1 MDDWAKGQLI
11 SFNAKCLH
19 RITER
24 GHDTESRTRPRRR
37 SGSCDVC
44 GNDGEWCQACGGD
57 QEAVEVTSLD
67 IIKVLRARRLSYL
80 GHILRANEDRLLH
93 IAIGQMQADQKDGG
107 LLMDAPEH
115 SSIAELI
122 EKAKDRDG
130 WRKLVNDLKP
140 PKRKR
145 RQDTGNNNDAS
156 TGPRCAGDIP
166 WATSQKLSKRQRETL
181 MTAAKILSMP
191 DESVLAYTDG
201 GSDGNGAGGVYGR
214 VGWGACI
221 VRKTGDSEDD
231 RIELE
236 ELWGPVETDAD
247 SVWYLGAEEK
257 TNNTAELTG
266 IAQALLWSKADGGT
280 TPMAIVYDSEYAAKL
295 TQAEMQPKSNAL
307 LATMCNKLYQ
317 EEVSRRPIAFIW
329 VRGHSANKGNDRADL
344 LVQWGKEQGPY
355 SRIPLRGETQ
365 ERKELREAMRK
376 RIAEEKKQKEECS
389 NAPQAAATA
398 ALEDGHDD
406 EVTTSGDGGTNAAVG
421 DDTLE
426 TERSDSQP
434 SQAGPYLTGSAQKY

>member
-1 MDDWAKGQLI
+1 
-11 SFNAKCLH
+11 
-19 RITER
+19 
-24 GHDTESRTRPRRR
+24 
-37 SGSCDVC
+37 
-44 GNDGEWCQACGGD
+44 
-57 QEAVEVTSLD
+57 
-67 IIKVLRARRLSYL
+67 
-80 GHILRANEDRLLH
+80 
-93 IAIGQMQADQKDGG
+93 
-107 LLMDAPEH
+107 
-115 SSIAELI
+115 
-122 EKAKDRDG
+122 
-130 WRKLVNDLKP
+130 
-140 PKRKR
+140 
-145 RQDTGNNNDAS
+145 
-156 TGPRCAGDIP
+156 
-166 WATSQKLSKRQRETL
+166 
-181 MTAAKILSMP
+181 MP

-389 NAPQAAATA
+389 DAPQAAATA